1 VELSNPAEVGTL
13 LDAAAY
19 EAFIAEETKS

>member
-1 VELSNPAEVGTL
+1 VELSNPAEVAGL

-19 EAFIAEETKS
+19 EAFIAEEK

>member
-1 VELSNPAEVGTL
+1 VELSNPAEVAGL

-19 EAFIAEETKS
+19 EAFIAEETN